1 MTSKIVLTANRG
13 LGRCID
19 FENFDAAPPP
29 PPPIIY
35 NPTGYNGHTKLIKE
49 ANQNFLISN
58 QPIS

>member
-19 FENFDAAPPP
+19 FENFDAAASP

-49 ANQNFLISN
+49 AN
-58 QPIS
+58 